1 MSAAITVETMA
12 TTAYSAYTKAEVVTK
27 KSLAQ
32 IMAATVQ
39 VTELAAKWITNKAMC
54 MATVDLVVVDLA
66 AVVLVA
72 VVAAADTA
80 TITVVDNTD
89 SVVMMV
95 VTADSPQSTTIEV
108 AAAAVAA
115 AYTKVKAVVK
125 KSFV

>member
-12 TTAYSAYTKAEVVTK
+12 TTAYSAYTKAEVVPK
-27 KSLAQ
+27 KSFAQ

-39 VTELAAKWITNKAMC
+39 VTELAAKWITKKSMC
-54 MATVDLVVVDLA
+54 MATVDLA
-66 AVVLVA
+66 AVVLA
-72 VVAAADTA
+72 TVVAAADTA
-80 TITVVDNTD
+80 TITVVDNMD

-115 AYTKVKAVVK
+115 AYTKVEAVAK
-125 KSFV
+125 KSFA

>member
-12 TTAYSAYTKAEVVTK
+12 TAAYSAYTKAEVVTK

-39 VTELAAKWITNKAMC
+39 VTELAAKWITKKSMC
-54 MATVDLVVVDLA
+54 MATVDLA
-66 AVVLVA
+66 AVVLA
-72 VVAAADTA
+72 TVVAAADTA
-80 TITVVDNTD
+80 TITVVDNMD

-115 AYTKVKAVVK
+115 AYTKVEAVAK
-125 KSFV
+125 KSFA

>member
-12 TTAYSAYTKAEVVTK
+12 TAAYSAYTKAEVVTE
-27 KSLAQ
+27 KSLVQ

-54 MATVDLVVVDLA
+54 MAAVDLA
-66 AVVLVA
+66 A

-89 SVVMMV
+89 SVLMMV
-95 VTADSPQSTTIEV
+95 VPADSPQRTTIEV
-108 AAAAVAA
+108 AAATVAA
-115 AYTKVKAVVK
+115 AYTKVEAVAK
-125 KSFV
+125 KSFA